1 LRGVIE
7 VPDIIAF
14 NKQWRSMP
22 FEELVEIFCDD
33 LSIRNIFRF
42 DRREDLS
49 RGEISDLVQ
58 VSKVF

>member
-1 LRGVIE
+1 
-7 VPDIIAF
+7 
-14 NKQWRSMP
+14 MP